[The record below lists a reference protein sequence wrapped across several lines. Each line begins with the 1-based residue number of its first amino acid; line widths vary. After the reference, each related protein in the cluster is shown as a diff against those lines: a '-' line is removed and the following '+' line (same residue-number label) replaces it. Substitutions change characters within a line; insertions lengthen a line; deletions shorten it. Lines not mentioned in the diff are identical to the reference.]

1 MPIKPVFAPSSYPG
15 LYSVSFA
22 EIRIAESLYNQHS
35 PLAEWFRPYQESGT
49 YRLFPCPG
57 RCYDVIVDSAMTSLI
72 TTSFRLWVNVM
83 VRAWEWGLPG
93 SLFNDGCI
101 LLSEPGINELNKKG
115 IEKKTTRL
123 QTRKPRTSPKAR
135 PGPSQTQRTA
145 HQTFSSTLALV
156 NRTMFQFPQMLKP
169 FPIQCRF

>member
-1 MPIKPVFAPSSYPG
+1 
-15 LYSVSFA
+15 
-22 EIRIAESLYNQHS
+22 
-35 PLAEWFRPYQESGT
+35 
-49 YRLFPCPG
+49 
-57 RCYDVIVDSAMTSLI
+57 MTSLI

-135 PGPSQTQRTA
+135 PGRLMVYSAT
-145 HQTFSSTLALV
+145 
-156 NRTMFQFPQMLKP
+156 
-169 FPIQCRF
+169 